1 VYSVSPADA
10 PRMIDARP
18 SCRGVILPRSGG
30 TAADDSVE
38 LSAVD
43 DEELAIVIALR
54 CTLERER
61 DEIGSLAHLFAAK
74 KVRTPARPNQQF

>member
-1 VYSVSPADA
+1 MYSVSPADA

-61 DEIGSLAHLFAAK
+61 VIGSLAHLFAAK